1 MSTPL
6 PLPHPDWAKRCRFH
20 LAGEALQSRPQPAG
34 PAADPLRV
42 QAYVEQVR
50 REGHRHA
57 LLDPLQ
63 ASPPLPA
70 ETLQAA
76 AFGLEATQD
85 LTPAM
90 AAQWGCTQVAGL
102 QSRLLALYTGA
113 LSLDCSALRDD
124 TRRRW
129 LLSRFEAASPAP
141 ERHQALQWLER
152 LIEVQAWEQ
161 FLAQRLPDEKRFS
174 LAGCEGLVLLLD
186 ALCEAAAAQGVQ
198 AVEMGMP
205 HRGRLAVLALV
216 LQQAVP
222 DILEALDPES
232 RRPRPDLA
240 YHQGGQARL
249 HTPRGA
255 LALRLAPNPSH
266 LQSIQ
271 PVVLGRTRACQDA
284 SQGLPRAQAA
294 LALLLHGDAAFD
306 GQGIVGE
313 SLLLSRHPA
322 YEVGGCVHVL
332 INNQVGFTTP
342 HADDPLRQR
351 YASDASRVIDAPVLR
366 VRADAPE
373 QLARAAELALAY
385 RMAFAAD
392 IVVDVVGFRRLGHS
406 EHDQPMLTRPQLQRL
421 AEAHPTAAEQYGA
434 ELVASGRCEP
444 QQWLTLRSQAPLRAL
459 ARFGRLAREPQRPS
473 PPLAEARPA
482 YDARPPLPD
491 LDATQ
496 LQVTLARLCNV
507 PEGFTVHPQLA
518 RLHQR
523 WERLA
528 RQGAGAVDWCLAE
541 NLAHATILAGGQP
554 VRLAGMD
561 VERGTFMHRHAVWH
575 AQGERMDRHVPLQSP
590 SRGAARFEIVNSPL
604 SEAAV
609 LGFEYGYSLQRPE
622 VLTVWEAQF
631 GDFVNGAQVYLD
643 QYIASGEAKWGLAS
657 GLTVLLP
664 HGHEGVGPEHSNAHL
679 GRLLQLCA
687 EQNLRVACPSDS
699 AQCFHLLR
707 EQARAR
713 PRRPLI
719 VFTPKSQLLQ
729 DPLSHA
735 PLERLMEGGFRPL
748 LRVLAAAERCERV
761 WLCTGK
767 LRHELA
773 RALRDAG
780 DPNTALWSLEQLY
793 PLPAEALSS
802 ALAEL
807 PQVGELLWIQ
817 EEQRAQ
823 GAWPLL
829 REALEGVCPPGVRLR
844 CISRPDRAA
853 GPSASPR
860 QHRVEQQQ
868 LWTQAL
874 VR

>member
-1 MSTPL
+1 MTSTL
-6 PLPHPDWAKRCRFH
+6 PLPHADQALPGRFH
-20 LAGEALQSRPQPAG
+20 REGEALPPRQP
-34 PAADPLRV
+34 PADPLRV
-42 QAYVEQVR
+42 QAYIEQVR
-50 REGHRHA
+50 REAHRHA

-70 ETLQAA
+70 ETLQAK
-76 AFGLEATQD
+76 AFGLESTQD
-85 LTPAM
+85 LTPSLAT
-90 AAQWGCTQVAGL
+90 QWACTQVAGL
-102 QSRLLALYTGA
+102 QRRLLALYTGA

-124 TRRRW
+124 TRRHW
-129 LLSRFEAASPAP
+129 LQTRFESAAAP
-141 ERHQALQWLER
+141 VNASQRLQWLER

-161 FLAQRLPDEKRFS
+161 FLDQRLPDQKRFS
-174 LAGCEGLVLLLD
+174 LAGCEGLILLLD
-186 ALCEAAAAQGVQ
+186 ALCGQAAAHGVQ
-198 AVEMGMP
+198 ALEMGMP
-205 HRGRLAVLALV
+205 HRGRLAVLALL
-216 LQQAVP
+216 LQQPVSG
-222 DILEALDPES
+222 ILEALDPDS
-232 RRPRPDLA
+232 RRVHTDLA
-240 YHQGGQARL
+240 YHHGAETRL
-249 HTPRGA
+249 DTPHGA

-271 PVVLGRTRACQDA
+271 PVVLGRTRACHDA
-284 SQGLPRAQAA
+284 SLSLPRAQAA
-294 LALLLHGDAAFD
+294 MALLLHGDAAFD

-313 SLLLSRHPA
+313 TLLLSRHPA

-332 INNQVGFTTP
+332 INNQIGFTTP
-342 HADDPLRQR
+342 HAADPLRQR

-392 IVVDVVGFRRLGHS
+392 IVIDLVGFRRLGHS

-421 AEAHPTAAEQYGA
+421 AEAHPTPAEQYGA
-434 ELVASGRCEP
+434 ELVASGRCEL
-444 QQWLTLRSQAPLRAL
+444 QQWLALRSQGPLRAL
-459 ARFGRLAREPQRPS
+459 ARFGKLAREPVGPV
-473 PPLAEARPA
+473 PGVAEARPA
-482 YDARPPLPD
+482 YDARPALPA
-491 LDATQ
+491 LDAAQ
-496 LQVTLARLCNV
+496 LQLALKRLCTV
-507 PEGFTVHPQLA
+507 PEGFVVHEHLA

-523 WERLA
+523 WTRIA
-528 RQGAGAVDWCLAE
+528 RQKAGAVDWCLAE
-541 NLAHATILAGGQP
+541 NLAHATVLASGQP
-554 VRLAGMD
+554 VRLSGMD

-590 SRGAARFEIVNSPL
+590 SRGAARFEIINSPL

-643 QYIASGEAKWGLAS
+643 QYIASGQAKWGLAS

-699 AQCFHLLR
+699 AQWFHLLR
-707 EQARAR
+707 EQARAQ

-719 VFTPKSQLLQ
+719 VFTPKTQLLQ

-748 LRVLAAAERCERV
+748 MRVLAASGRCERV
-761 WLCTGK
+761 WLCSGK

-780 DPNTALWSLEQLY
+780 EQHTALWSLEQLY
-793 PLPAEALSS
+793 PLPAEALGS
-802 ALAEL
+802 ALAQL
-807 PQVGELLWIQ
+807 PQGSELVWIQ

-829 REALEGVCPPGVRLR
+829 REALEGVCPAGVSLR

-860 QHRVEQQQ
+860 QHRAEQQA
-868 LWTQAL
+868 LWMQAL
-874 VR
+874 MR

>member
-1 MSTPL
+1 MSTTL
-6 PLPHPDWAKRCRFH
+6 PLPHPDWAQRCRFH
-20 LAGEALQSRPQPAG
+20 LAGEALQARPQPAG

-42 QAYVEQVR
+42 QAYIEQVR

-63 ASPPLPA
+63 ASPPLPSGG
-70 ETLQAA
+70 LQAA
-76 AFGLEATQD
+76 AFGLEAWQD
-85 LTPAM
+85 LTPALV
-90 AAQWGCTQVAGL
+90 AQWGCTQVSGL
-102 QSRLLALYTGA
+102 QRRLLTLYTGA

-124 TRRRW
+124 TRRQW
-129 LLSRFEAASPAP
+129 LQSRFEAMTPAAG
-141 ERHQALQWLER
+141 RAQGLRWLER

-161 FLAQRLPDEKRFS
+161 FLDQRLPDEKRFS
-174 LAGCEGLVLLLD
+174 LAGCEGLLLLLD
-186 ALCEAAAAQGVQ
+186 ALCEQAAAHGVQ
-198 AVEMGMP
+198 ALEMGMP
-205 HRGRLAVLALV
+205 HRGRLAVLALL
-216 LQQAVP
+216 LQQPVAG
-222 DILEALDPES
+222 ILEALNPQS
-232 RRPRPDLA
+232 RHPRPDLA
-240 YHQGGQARL
+240 YHQGAEARL
-249 HTPRGA
+249 DTPHGE

-271 PVVLGRTRACQDA
+271 PVVLGRTRASQDA

-294 LALLLHGDAAFD
+294 MALLLHGDAAFD

-313 SLLLSRHPA
+313 TLLLSRHPA

-332 INNQVGFTTP
+332 INNQIGFTTP
-342 HADDPLRQR
+342 HAADPVRQR
-351 YASDASRVIDAPVLR
+351 YASDASRAIDAPVLR

-392 IVVDVVGFRRLGHS
+392 IVIDLVGFRRLGHS

-434 ELVASGRCEP
+434 ELVAGGRCEP
-444 QQWLTLRSQAPLRAL
+444 QQWLTLRSQGPLRAL
-459 ARFGRLAREPQRPS
+459 ARFGRLARDPVPPVPCIAEP
-473 PPLAEARPA
+473 EPA
-482 YDARPPLPD
+482 YGAKPPLPG

-496 LQVTLARLCNV
+496 LQVLLSRLCAV
-507 PEGFTVHPQLA
+507 PEGFVVHEHLA

-523 WERLA
+523 WAGLA
-528 RQGAGAVDWCLAE
+528 RHGAGAVDWCLAE
-541 NLAHATILAGGQP
+541 SLAHATVLASGQAI
-554 VRLAGMD
+554 RLSGMD

-575 AQGERMDRHVPLQSP
+575 DQGERMDRHVPLQSP

-622 VLTVWEAQF
+622 VMTVWEAQF

-643 QYIASGEAKWGLAS
+643 QYIASGQAKWGLAS
-657 GLTVLLP
+657 GLTLLLP

-679 GRLLQLCA
+679 GRPLQLCA
-687 EQNLRVACPSDS
+687 EQNLRVACPTDS
-699 AQCFHLLR
+699 AQWFHLLR
-707 EQARAR
+707 DQARAW
-713 PRRPLI
+713 PRKPLV

-735 PLERLMEGGFRPL
+735 PLERLMDGGFRPL
-748 LRVLAAAERCERV
+748 LRVLAAPERCERV
-761 WLCTGK
+761 WLCSGK

-780 DPNTALWSLEQLY
+780 DPHTALWSLEQLY
-793 PLPAEALSS
+793 PLPAEALTD
-802 ALAEL
+802 ALAQM
-807 PQVGELLWIQ
+807 PDVGELLWIQ

-829 REALEGVCPPGVRLR
+829 REALEGVCPAGVSLR

-860 QHRVEQQQ
+860 QHRVEQQA
-868 LWTQAL
+868 LWMQAL
-874 VR
+874 MR

>member
-1 MSTPL
+1 MTSTL
-6 PLPHPDWAKRCRFH
+6 PLPHPDWARRCRFH
-20 LAGEALQSRPQPAG
+20 LAGEALQARGLQGG
-34 PAADPLRV
+34 PAAEADALRV

-57 LLDPLQ
+57 QLDPLQ
-63 ASPPLPA
+63 ASPPLST
-70 ETLQAA
+70 ETLQAS
-76 AFGLEATQD
+76 AFGLEGWQD
-85 LTPAM
+85 LPPTL
-90 AAQWGCTQVAGL
+90 AAQWGCTQVSGL
-102 QSRLLALYTGA
+102 QRRLLALYTGA

-129 LLSRFEAASPAP
+129 LQSRFEGASVPID
-141 ERHQALQWLER
+141 RHQGLQWLER
-152 LIEVQAWEQ
+152 LIEAQAWEQ
-161 FLAQRLPDEKRFS
+161 FLEQRLPLEKRFS
-174 LAGCEGLVLLLD
+174 LTGCEGLILLLD
-186 ALCEAAAAQGVQ
+186 ALCEQAAAHGVQ
-198 AVEMGMP
+198 TLEMGMP
-205 HRGRLAVLALV
+205 HRGRLAVLALLLNHPV
-216 LQQAVP
+216 A
-222 DILEALDPES
+222 DILEALDSDS
-232 RRPRPDLA
+232 RRPRTDLA
-240 YHQGGQARL
+240 YHHGAEARRDTA
-249 HTPRGA
+249 HGT

-284 SQGLPRAQAA
+284 SRELPRAQAA
-294 LALLLHGDAAFD
+294 MALLLHGDAAFD

-313 SLLLSRHPA
+313 TLLLSRHPA

-332 INNQVGFTTP
+332 INNQIGFTTA
-342 HADDPLRQR
+342 HAADPLRQR

-392 IVVDVVGFRRLGHS
+392 IVIDLVGFRRPGHS
-406 EHDQPMLTRPQLQRL
+406 EHDLPMLTRPQLQRL
-421 AEAHPTAAEQYGA
+421 AEAHPSAAEQYGA
-434 ELVASGRCEP
+434 ELVARGRCEP
-444 QQWLTLRSQAPLRAL
+444 QQWLALRSQAPLRAL
-459 ARFGRLAREPQRPS
+459 ARFGRLARESARPLPEALPPATPS
-473 PPLAEARPA
+473 PAL
-482 YDARPPLPD
+482 PPLD
-491 LDATQ
+491 LAQ
-496 LQVTLARLCNV
+496 LQVMLARLCAV
-507 PEGFTVHPQLA
+507 PEGFILHEQLV

-523 WERLA
+523 WCLLA
-528 RQGAGAVDWCLAE
+528 RRGGGAVDWCLAE
-541 NLAHATILAGGQP
+541 NLAHATVLAGGQS
-554 VRLAGMD
+554 VRLTGMD

-590 SRGAARFEIVNSPL
+590 IRGAARFEVINSPL
-604 SEAAV
+604 SEAAA

-622 VLTVWEAQF
+622 VMTVWEAQF

-657 GLTVLLP
+657 SLTVLLP

-699 AQCFHLLR
+699 AQWFHLLR
-707 EQARAR
+707 EQARAQ

-748 LRVLAAAERCERV
+748 QRVLAASAPCKRV
-761 WLCTGK
+761 WLCSGK

-780 DPNTALWSLEQLY
+780 EPHTALWSLEQLY
-793 PLPAEALSS
+793 PLPGEALRS
-802 ALAEL
+802 ALAQL
-807 PQVGELLWIQ
+807 PDLEELLWIQ

-829 REALEGVCPPGVRLR
+829 REALEEVCPAGVALR

-853 GPSASPR
+853 GPSPSPR
-860 QHRVEQQQ
+860 QHRAEQQR
-868 LWTQAL
+868 LWMQAL
-874 VR
+874 AR